1 MKQILIVIL
10 MLSSI
15 FLMATKEK
23 ISIKS
28 DEVELSF
35 ENVNIEELVF
45 SEGEKVIVEYEKTD
59 DVKIEKSKNKIWI
72 SSPTEKKVNIWLPK
86 SKSYFFRKDEAL
98 IKFSSE
104 QVIIYGDEGEV
115 VNFSNGKLT
124 VIDEEDNTKV
134 VIDSEGIH
142 VEEDGEK
149 VEITSK
155 GITVEKEDGDKVY
168 TGFWG
173 QILGGVIKSVAG
185 SAINYAGENPE
196 EIIKNIIN
204 ENQSNR
210 GIFEYDDD
218 WDTNQKKGIER

>member
-10 MLSSI
+10 MLSNI

-35 ENVNIEELVF
+35 ENVEIDELVF

-59 DVKIEKSKNKIWI
+59 NVKIEKSNDKILI
-72 SSPTEKKVNIWLPK
+72 SSPTEKKINIWLPK
-86 SKSYFFRKDEAL
+86 SKSYFFKKDEAF
-98 IKFSSE
+98 IRFNFE
-104 QVIIYGDEGEV
+104 QVTINTDEGEIV
-115 VNFSNGKLT
+115 DFSNGKLT
-124 VIDEEDNTKV
+124 VIDKEDNTKV
-134 VIDSEGIH
+134 VIDSQGIH
-142 VEEDGEK
+142 VDEDGEK
-149 VEITSK
+149 VEITSE
-155 GITVEKEDGDKVY
+155 GITVESEDGDKVI

-173 QILGGVIKSVAG
+173 QLLGGVIKSVAG

-204 ENQSNR
+204 EKQSNKE
-210 GIFEYDDD
+210 IFDYDE
-218 WDTNQKKGIER
+218 DTSDKKGIER

>member
-10 MLSSI
+10 MLSNI

-35 ENVNIEELVF
+35 ENVEIDELVF

-59 DVKIEKSKNKIWI
+59 NVKIEKSNDKILI
-72 SSPTEKKVNIWLPK
+72 SSPTEKKINIWLPK
-86 SKSYFFRKDEAL
+86 SKSYFFKKDEAF
-98 IKFSSE
+98 IRFNFE
-104 QVIIYGDEGEV
+104 QVTINTDEGEIV
-115 VNFSNGKLT
+115 DFSNGKLT
-124 VIDEEDNTKV
+124 VIDKEDNTKV
-134 VIDSEGIH
+134 VIDSQGIH
-142 VEEDGEK
+142 VDEDGEK
-149 VEITSK
+149 VEITSE
-155 GITVEKEDGDKVY
+155 GITVESEDGDKVI

-173 QILGGVIKSVAG
+173 QLLGGVIKSVAG

-204 ENQSNR
+204 EKQSNIE
-210 GIFEYDDD
+210 IFDYDE
-218 WDTNQKKGIER
+218 DTKDKKGIER

>member
-10 MLSSI
+10 MLSNI

-35 ENVNIEELVF
+35 ENVEIDELVF

-59 DVKIEKSKNKIWI
+59 NVKIEKSNDKILI
-72 SSPTEKKVNIWLPK
+72 SSPTEKKINIWLPK
-86 SKSYFFRKDEAL
+86 SKSYFFKKDEAF
-98 IKFSSE
+98 IRFNFE
-104 QVIIYGDEGEV
+104 QVTINTDEGEIV
-115 VNFSNGKLT
+115 DFSNGKLT
-124 VIDEEDNTKV
+124 VIDKEDNTKV
-134 VIDSEGIH
+134 VIDSQGIH
-142 VEEDGEK
+142 VDEDGEK
-149 VEITSK
+149 VEITSE
-155 GITVEKEDGDKVY
+155 GITVESEDGDKVI

-173 QILGGVIKSVAG
+173 QLLGGVIKSVAG

-204 ENQSNR
+204 ENQSNTE
-210 GIFEYDDD
+210 IFDYDE
-218 WDTNQKKGIER
+218 DTSDKKGIER

>member
-10 MLSSI
+10 MLSNI
-15 FLMATKEK
+15 FLMATREE

-35 ENVNIEELVF
+35 ENVEIEELVF

-72 SSPTEKKVNIWLPK
+72 SSPTEMKINIWLPK
-86 SKSYFFRKDEAL
+86 SKSYFFKKDEAF
-98 IKFSSE
+98 IKFNFE
-104 QVIIYGDEGEV
+104 QIIINTDEGEIV
-115 VNFSNGKLT
+115 DFSDGKLT
-124 VIDEEDNTKV
+124 VIDKEDNTKV

-142 VEEDGEK
+142 IEEDGEK
-149 VEITSK
+149 VEITSD
-155 GITVEKEDGDKVY
+155 GITVESEDGDKII

-173 QILGGVIKSVAG
+173 QLLGGVIKSVA
-185 SAINYAGENPE
+185 STAINYAGENPE

-204 ENQSNR
+204 ENQSDIK
-210 GIFEYDDD
+210 IFDYDEEASD
-218 WDTNQKKGIER
+218 KKGIER

>member
-1 MKQILIVIL
+1 MKKILIVIL
-10 MLSSI
+10 MLSNI

-45 SEGEKVIVEYEKTD
+45 YDEEKVIVEYEKSD
-59 DVKIEKSKNKIWI
+59 DVKIEKSNDKILI
-72 SSPTEKKVNIWLPK
+72 SSPNEKKVNIWLPK
-86 SKSYFFRKDEAL
+86 SKCYFFRKDEAL
-98 IKFSSE
+98 VKFSFE
-104 QVIIYGDEGEV
+104 QVIIYGDEGEI

-142 VEEDGEK
+142 VEDDGEK
-149 VEITSK
+149 VEITSA

-210 GIFEYDDD
+210 EIFEFDYDR
-218 WDTNQKKGIER
+218 DTKNKKGIER